1 VDYQPSPHSFVELIE
16 KAFERYAEKP
26 CIRFMDASY
35 SYAEVDRI
43 SSSIATNLI
52 KKGFKKGNHAA
63 IYSLN
68 SAWVLIVT
76 LGILRAGG
84 VWIPINP
91 RNSEIE
97 NIRAL
102 SAVGCTAIFHQDKFA
117 LAVDQ
122 VEEKSANLFIRV
134 NLDQENF
141 ADHNISMAECINIPT
156 APEDL
161 ISLPMTGGTTGLP
174 KCVMLTHANFSAL
187 AYGLKNW
194 YLGYND
200 TPVILCVAP
209 MTHVGGRIALTA
221 MISGACVTVHEKF
234 HAKNIL
240 ETIQNENVTDLFLP
254 PTGIYSLLEE
264 PFLKTYDLTS
274 LRNFLYGSA
283 PISVEKLKQCLKV
296 FGPVMREAYGQT
308 ESPLF
313 IAGMAPKDHLINGE
327 IASDDRLRSVGRAT
341 HLSEINILDNE
352 GKAVPRG
359 ELGEIAAK
367 GPMICQGYYNNQDE
381 TEKIRSGGW
390 HLTGDIGYLDPDG
403 FLYLMDRKKDMIITG
418 GFNVYSAEV
427 ESIIDNIAGVRSSY
441 VIGVPSERW
450 GEEVKALVQKEPNST
465 LTEDHIFDI
474 CRKHLGSVKTP
485 KSIEFRKTFPVTPL
499 GKVDKK
505 ALKAAYWN
513 KSKES

>member
-1 VDYQPSPHSFVELIE
+1 VDYQPSSHSFVDLIE
-16 KAFERYAEKP
+16 NAFVIYADKS
-26 CIRFMDASY
+26 CIRFMDTSY
-35 SYAEVDRI
+35 TYAEVDQI
-43 SSSIATNLI
+43 SSSIAADLV
-52 KKGFKKGNHAA
+52 KRGFEKGNHAA

-102 SAVGCTAIFHQDKFA
+102 SAVGCTAIFYQDKFA

-122 VEEKSANLFIRV
+122 AEENSDDLFIRV
-134 NLDQENF
+134 NIDQEDF
-141 ADHNISMAECINIPT
+141 ADHTISVTEFLNIST

-174 KCVMLTHANFSAL
+174 KCVMLSHANFNAL

-194 YLGYND
+194 YQGYDD
-200 TPVILCVAP
+200 TPIILCVAP

-221 MISGACVTVHEKF
+221 MISGASMTVHEKF
-234 HAKNIL
+234 DAKDIL

-264 PFLKTYDLTS
+264 PSLKTYDLTS
-274 LRNFLYGSA
+274 LKNFLYGSA
-283 PISVEKLKQCLKV
+283 PISVEKLKQCLEV

-313 IAGMAPKDHLINGE
+313 IAGMAPKDHFINDK
-327 IASDDRLRSVGRAT
+327 IAPDDRLRSVGRAT
-341 HLSEINILDNE
+341 HLSEIKILDNE
-352 GKAVPRG
+352 GKAVPQG
-359 ELGEIAAK
+359 ELGEVAAK
-367 GPMICQGYYNNQDE
+367 GPMICQGYYNNKRE
-381 TEKIRSGGW
+381 TDKIRSGGW

-427 ESIIDNIAGVRSSY
+427 ENIINKIAGVRSSY

-474 CRKHLGSVKTP
+474 CR
-485 KSIEFRKTFPVTPL
+485 R
-499 GKVDKK
+499 
-505 ALKAAYWN
+505 
-513 KSKES
+513 